1 MCVFYPITTAQLDF
15 QIRHEHADPNV
26 QRVFDESVMNIIILL
41 RHLDTIHKTIYA
53 LCIVFMIY
61 VVGKIVFTPL
71 PYDETL

>member
-15 QIRHEHADPNV
+15 QIRHEHPNHL
-26 QRVFDESVMNIIILL
+26 FDENIVNMITLL

-61 VVGKIVFTPL
+61 SLGKIVFMPI
-71 PYDETL
+71 PYYETY